1 MKRSVI
7 LLIVLG
13 TVAATATTVL
23 VNSLRASGQQTVAQD
38 VEVNRATTIV
48 VAAQDLPK
56 GTILSRRM
64 VETQQIQPR
73 DMPEGSVGDLQQ
85 AVRRVLAKPI
95 KKGEP
100 LLTVMFAQELIEAL
114 PKGKVLMGVPVDRSS
129 ASLSLGCKVNVMWT
143 SKPKSGNKAESKA
156 LMGGISVWGIGDRT
170 IVAPDGAER
179 QAGSSGRDPKVTLLL
194 DLNQAQQ
201 IGVAMQSGTIW
212 LTPRSQ
218 EDTWTAPVTVPATP
232 EPSTPQEPSPKKPDR
247 YQVHYWSG
255 E

>member
-7 LLIVLG
+7 ALIVLG
-13 TVAATATTVL
+13 AIAATAASVL
-23 VNSLRASGQQTVAQD
+23 VNSLRISGQQAVATERTVSEEA
-38 VEVNRATTIV
+38 TIV
-48 VAAQDLPK
+48 VAAQDLLK
-56 GTILSRRM
+56 GTILD
-64 VETQQIQPR
+64 R
-73 DMPEGSVGDLQQ
+73 DMIETKQVLLTDVPDGSIRDPEQ
-85 AVRRVLAKPI
+85 ATERLLAKPI

-100 LLTVMFAQELIEAL
+100 LLTAMFAQELFEAL
-114 PKGKVLMGVPVDRSS
+114 PKGRVLMGVPVARSS

-143 SKPKSGNKAESKA
+143 SNPRSGDEAESKA

-170 IVAPDGAER
+170 IVAPNGAER
-179 QAGSSGRDPKVTLLL
+179 QAGSSGRDSKVTLLL
-194 DLNQAQQ
+194 DLNQARQ

-232 EPSTPQEPSPKKPDR
+232 EPSTPPKKPDR